1 MQQGHLKILRIRI
14 RLTSKPSFKMTE
26 YNRYPFVAADILS
39 SSARIAD
46 SFIEEK
52 KVEESVLTHSQQS
65 TADNT

>member
-1 MQQGHLKILRIRI
+1 
-14 RLTSKPSFKMTE
+14 MTE

-52 KVEESVLTHSQQS
+52 KVEESVPTHSQQS